1 MSTIRRLLA
10 AASDETRPLR
20 PQPAARQPNQS
31 AALVPSRYPAPPAAP
46 RKSGE
51 RRIGG
56 TPRPDRYEERAAGRR
71 AEAAPPRALRPAPQ
85 PQPAARRQADPRP
98 AQGAAPHPAN
108 QRAQSATS
116 HQCYQEALDEA
127 LQQAA
132 AADAKRRASIA
143 QARRQQAAVQAR
155 LEGALTDA
163 GYKAPPPERQPVRAP
178 QKQAKR
184 RSQQLARRR
193 PQAEKDAPQQIFAG
207 VIRSVK
213 WAVLAAGLF
222 SLFTTML
229 MLAGPF
235 YLLQVYDRVLASGI
249 NPALVALGVL
259 LVVLYGTVGLL
270 EMLRGRI
277 LNRIA
282 GRLES
287 RLSRATLE
295 ALPRHRPL
303 SGGSAADDPTRD
315 LASLRQFISGSG
327 PAIFFDLPGVPI
339 FLLIITM
346 MHWSLGMITAIGML
360 IMALIAASKELRTRA
375 LLREGRKAA
384 EEAASLAR
392 ESGGT
397 IEATDAILVRWHQAR
412 QRAEMATRKAGDRVT
427 AFAST
432 AKFARMSMQ
441 TVLLAWGALLVSR
454 HEISSVIGQEISS
467 GMMIAVSIMAGKA
480 LGPIGLAVVQWRGLL
495 NALDAFGRL
504 KSFHKRHPAEVKL
517 LLLSAPKGRIE
528 VRSLRVTP
536 PGSELPV
543 LNGVSFVLE
552 AGRTLGVIGAST
564 AGKTALADALAGVRA
579 PDIGSVRLDSTE
591 LRICSRDELGRK
603 VGYLPQAIELF
614 DGTIAENIARF
625 HPDATRDAIIK
636 AAETV
641 GVHKVILDLPGGY
654 GFKVGEDGSGL
665 SGRQR
670 RCIGLARAVLGDPA
684 LVVLDEPNAAI
695 DALGKAALHRALNGL
710 KASRT
715 TVILITRRVN
725 ALDAVDQILLLE
737 NGAVREF
744 GKSSKVLKLLAR
756 DDSKPIQAAPAVA
769 ATQKPQ
775 PKITALPRQEGPAIQ
790 RGFAAAKGI
799 SRQCPVPAGH

>member
-1 MSTIRRLLA
+1 M
-10 AASDETRPLR
+10 
-20 PQPAARQPNQS
+20 
-31 AALVPSRYPAPPAAP
+31 
-46 RKSGE
+46 
-51 RRIGG
+51 
-56 TPRPDRYEERAAGRR
+56 
-71 AEAAPPRALRPAPQ
+71 
-85 PQPAARRQADPRP
+85 
-98 AQGAAPHPAN
+98 HPAN
-108 QRAQSATS
+108 GHAQSSA
-116 HQCYQEALDEA
+116 HQSYQEALDEVR
-127 LQQAA
+127 QQAA
-132 AADAKRRASIA
+132 AAEARRRASIA
-143 QARRQQAAVQAR
+143 QARRQAAMGDAHRQQAAVQTR
-155 LEGALTDA
+155 LEGALTEA
-163 GYKAPPPERQPVRAP
+163 GYKAPSPASQRQPAPAP
-178 QKQAKR
+178 QKQVQR

-193 PQAEKDAPQQIFAG
+193 LEAGQHDAPQNIFAG

-222 SLFTTML
+222 SLFTTLL

-235 YLLQVYDRVLASGI
+235 YLLQVYDRMLASGI
-249 NPALVALGVL
+249 NPALVALGIL
-259 LVVLYGTVGLL
+259 LVVLYGTVGFL
-270 EMLRGRI
+270 EMLRGRV
-277 LNRIA
+277 LNHIA

-303 SGGSAADDPTRD
+303 SGGSADDPVRD
-315 LASLRQFISGSG
+315 LASLRQFISGPG
-327 PAIFFDLPGVPI
+327 PAIFFELPGVPL
-339 FLLIITM
+339 FLLILTM
-346 MHWSLGMITAIGML
+346 MHWSFGVITALGML
-360 IMALIAASKELRTRA
+360 IMALIALTNELRTRA

-384 EEAASLAR
+384 EEAATLAR

-412 QRAEMATRKAGDRVT
+412 QRAEMAMRQADDRAA

-454 HEISSVIGQEISS
+454 HEIASVIGQEISS

-495 NALDAFGRL
+495 SALDAFGRL

-528 VRSLRVTP
+528 VRGLRVTP

-579 PDIGSVRLDSTE
+579 PDIGSVRLDNTE
-591 LRICSRDELGRK
+591 LRMCSRDELDRK

-625 HPDATRDAIIK
+625 HPDATRDAIVK

-654 GFKVGEDGSGL
+654 SFKVGEDGSGL

-684 LVVLDEPNAAI
+684 LIVLDEPNAAI

-715 TVILITRRVN
+715 TVILITRRQN
-725 ALDAVDQILLLE
+725 ALNAVDQILLLE
-737 NGAVREF
+737 NGAVRAF

-756 DDSKPIQAAPAVA
+756 DDSKPIQAAAVA
-769 ATQKPQ
+769 AAQKPQ
-775 PKITALPRQEGPAIQ
+775 PKVTALPRQEGPAIQ

-799 SRQCPVPAGH
+799 SRQCPIPAAGHLGRLIRQI